1 MKNNKSK
8 ELMQKFSIFFVLL
21 VLIIVSSVMNP
32 NFLSHRNITNIAVQ
46 LAVATILA
54 YGEMVLI
61 VSGLLDLSSGAVLAL
76 SGVLSVSAYKATGS
90 MAVAFAVSIGVAVI
104 FNMINAL
111 FVANFALPA
120 FIVTLATQMA
130 ARGLAL
136 LYTSGQ
142 NILQIGKYAVV
153 GQGKIGPVPIPV
165 IFTVLATI
173 IISYIMNQTRL
184 GRSFYAIGGNE
195 EASIASGINVV
206 KSKYMAFLINGVLVG
221 IAGVLFMARVNAGLP
236 NGAVGYEME
245 GLTAAIVGGTSFS
258 GGVGTTSG
266 SLIGSFIIGC
276 LNNIMNLQG
285 VDSYI
290 QQVVKGIIIVAAVL
304 YDINFKNKKSPK
316 VILQKKDEK
325 KEPVYCTR
333 CKQKLKDEIKT
344 SKRTF
349 TAQEYFDKFGGLCP
363 DCATADYAARKN
375 KGEGE

>member
-266 SLIGSFIIGC
+266 SLIGSFI
-276 LNNIMNLQG
+276 MNLQG

-325 KEPVYCTR
+325 KEP
-333 CKQKLKDEIKT
+333 
-344 SKRTF
+344 
-349 TAQEYFDKFGGLCP
+349 
-363 DCATADYAARKN
+363 AAKA
-375 KGEGE
+375 

>member
-236 NGAVGYEME
+236 NGRSDGCHCRRYKLLRRCRDNLRLLNRFLHHRLPEQHHEPAGRRLLHSAGSKGYHHR
-245 GLTAAIVGGTSFS
+245 
-258 GGVGTTSG
+258 G
-266 SLIGSFIIGC
+266 SCS
-276 LNNIMNLQG
+276 
-285 VDSYI
+285 V
-290 QQVVKGIIIVAAVL
+290 
-304 YDINFKNKKSPK
+304 
-316 VILQKKDEK
+316 
-325 KEPVYCTR
+325 
-333 CKQKLKDEIKT
+333 
-344 SKRTF
+344 
-349 TAQEYFDKFGGLCP
+349 
-363 DCATADYAARKN
+363 
-375 KGEGE
+375 